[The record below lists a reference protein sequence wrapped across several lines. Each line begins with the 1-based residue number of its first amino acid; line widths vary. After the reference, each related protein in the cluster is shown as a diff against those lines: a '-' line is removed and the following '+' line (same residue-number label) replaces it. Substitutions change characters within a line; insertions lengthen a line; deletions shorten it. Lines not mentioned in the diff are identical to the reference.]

1 MRQPQNAKRGR
12 GRGRRGNGN
21 NHHNHVPNRNTS
33 YESNGPDVKLRGN
46 AQQLHEKYM
55 ALAHDAASAGERIS
69 AEAYTQFADHY
80 FRLHQAAVGV
90 AETKRQQDQA
100 AAAVSAEAAAG
111 DADNGEAGAGEV
123 SSGDILSDGN
133 DADATPAVVHDTADT
148 ADVKPARRRGRQN
161 GKSAA
166 AADDADVRHF
176 DPLAA
181 LDGGLD
187 GLDCWRILCPQIAT
201 LLADA
206 GAAFVEIG
214 AGQGK
219 AVGRLGVANKL
230 CVAGSFA
237 DLSGHERCL
246 QFQKEI

>member
-55 ALAHDAASAGERIS
+55 GLAHDAASAGERIS

-80 FRLHQAAVGV
+80 FRLHQAAVGF

-100 AAAVSAEAAAG
+100 AAAVAASDQAFDG
-111 DADNGEAGAGEV
+111 ATSGTASDETSPVIDDADDNTDPKA
-123 SSGDILSDGN
+123 DGKT
-133 DADATPAVVHDTADT
+133 DDKTA
-148 ADVKPARRRGRQN
+148 AKPAHGRGRSN

-166 AADDADVRHF
+166 S
-176 DPLAA
+176 P
-181 LDGGLD
+181 DGAGD
-187 GLDCWRILCPQIAT
+187 NARN
-201 LLADA
+201 DA
-206 GAAFVEIG
+206 GEDTAKPTASAVETLSPAQLTEAVQDKAA
-214 AGQGK
+214 A
-219 AVGRLGVANKL
+219 
-230 CVAGSFA
+230 S
-237 DLSGHERCL
+237 
-246 QFQKEI
+246 

>member
-90 AETKRQQDQA
+90 AESKRQQDQVGA
-100 AAAVSAEAAAG
+100 LDG
-111 DADNGEAGAGEV
+111 DAPKPSDVNQTNG
-123 SSGDILSDGN
+123 SSADSFENKRLQCSGN
-133 DADATPAVVHDTADT
+133 EQKKGVLTNGKRDSFDELLTPAVE
-148 ADVKPARRRGRQN
+148 VKS
-161 GKSAA
+161 K
-166 AADDADVRHF
+166 
-176 DPLAA
+176 
-181 LDGGLD
+181 
-187 GLDCWRILCPQIAT
+187 
-201 LLADA
+201 
-206 GAAFVEIG
+206 
-214 AGQGK
+214 
-219 AVGRLGVANKL
+219 
-230 CVAGSFA
+230 GS
-237 DLSGHERCL
+237 SCSIKCR
-246 QFQKEI
+246 

>member
-46 AQQLHEKYM
+46 AQQLYEKYM

-100 AAAVSAEAAAG
+100 ATAVSAQATPG
-111 DADNGEAGAGEV
+111 NADNGGAAGCGDASTAGIASESNESAPAV
-123 SSGDILSDGN
+123 ARDSGDGDG
-133 DADATPAVVHDTADT
+133 
-148 ADVKPARRRGRQN
+148 VKPARHYGRSN
-161 GKSAA
+161 GKSSA
-166 AADDADVRHF
+166 AADGANTASK
-176 DPLAA
+176 PA
-181 LDGGLD
+181 LDSLS
-187 GLDCWRILCPQIAT
+187 PAQ
-201 LLADA
+201 LAEAVQD
-206 GAAFVEIG
+206 
-214 AGQGK
+214 K
-219 AVGRLGVANKL
+219 AVA
-230 CVAGSFA
+230 S
-237 DLSGHERCL
+237 
-246 QFQKEI
+246 

>member
-90 AETKRQQDQA
+90 VDSKRQQDLA
-100 AAAVSAEAAAG
+100 AAAAATEVASG
-111 DADNGEAGAGEV
+111 DADDGEADAGNLPT
-123 SSGDILSDGN
+123 GDISPDGSS
-133 DADATPAVVHDTADT
+133 AATAAAPDSGYPD
-148 ADVKPARRRGRQN
+148 DVKPARRRGREN
-161 GKSAA
+161 GKLTA
-166 AADDADVRHF
+166 AADDTN
-176 DPLAA
+176 AA
-181 LDGGLD
+181 SKPAL
-187 GLDCWRILCPQIAT
+187 
-201 LLADA
+201 
-206 GAAFVEIG
+206 
-214 AGQGK
+214 K
-219 AVGRLGVANKL
+219 AVSPAQLAEAIQDKAVAT
-230 CVAGSFA
+230 
-237 DLSGHERCL
+237 
-246 QFQKEI
+246 